1 MKPGAWRMDTKSY
14 KRQATSFRDPDTR
27 VLIIK
32 NVRHN
37 VARQYVAMKNGKLQ
51 AS

>member
-1 MKPGAWRMDTKSY
+1 MDTRSD

-32 NVRHN
+32 DVRHN
-37 VARQYVAMKNGKLQ
+37 VARQYVAVKSGKLQ